1 MFFEGQ
7 FPISPRVA
15 LNFFEKLCEITHFK
29 KIPLSPLVLIMTR
42 QNSLSPLVKTMK
54 NLIVTTSG
62 DNEIIITTSGDNML
76 NTLKTI
82 VLLIWQCYC
91 CLIHLWTMKLSH
103 SCTRNI
109 IFHSCLR
116 HSWNITLLVHLWD
129 NFHCPLVYQTTILH
143 YYWKKSLI
151 GLKMDPELIK
161 RMFQTS

>member
-1 MFFEGQ
+1 MKNYVK
-7 FPISPRVA
+7 SH
-15 LNFFEKLCEITHFK
+15 TFK

-42 QNSLSPLVKTMK
+42 QISLSPLVKTMK

-103 SCTRNI
+103 SCTRNV
-109 IFHSCLR
+109 IFHLCLR
-116 HSWNITLLVHLWD
+116 HSWNITLLVHSWD
-129 NFHCPLVYQTTILH
+129 NFHCPLLYQTTILH
-143 YYWKKSLI
+143 YTN
-151 GLKMDPELIK
+151 E
-161 RMFQTS
+161 MFKNQIILYSCTQLYDMLDQISCGCE